1 MKTPSLPS
9 LAKSNF
15 DQPGAMHVSAPMPAG
30 NRCTASGS
38 VPFSVSQAICTA
50 ASARCATNSPRSTGS
65 EQLEKMRVLP
75 DAWHW
80 PLRGDAE
87 QIYAKEPDHGAGR
100 EQARIAERGIAGDVI
115 LPGID
120 RQAADE
126 PHDDRHRRR
135 RGGTSAEE
143 TPVFGWRDE
152 IAHPRVPGAAA
163 DRRRALVNGKRPD

>member
-1 MKTPSLPS
+1 MIGCAQDTPV
-9 LAKSNF
+9 KV
-15 DQPGAMHVSAPMPAG
+15 QPRMQARNSGAEIDGEIPRREKQ
-30 NRCTASGS
+30 NETAEIA
-38 VPFSVSQAICTA
+38 VQE
-50 ASARCATNSPRSTGS
+50 RSCQ
-65 EQLEKMRVLP
+65 QLEKMRVLP

-80 PLRGDAE
+80 PLWGDAE
-87 QIYAKEPDHGAGR
+87 QIHAKEPDQDAGR
-100 EQARIAERGIAGDVI
+100 EQTRIAERGIAGDVI

-120 RQAADE
+120 RQASDE
-126 PHDDRHRRR
+126 RHDDRHRRR